1 MEFSLRG
8 HSSHTM
14 TLKKLF
20 KENFSRSKFEMN
32 ILLKAKKL
40 GQFFWGKRLR
50 KGAFNKDE

>member
-40 GQFFWGKRLR
+40 GQFFGGKRLR